1 MQPLS
6 PPVFNKIATH
16 SKNLRFFIL
25 FVFGFACFQLVVI
38 FVDFQIPLGTQLVQ
52 NGMKMVPTTD
62 PLGCFLIQFRPTLPK
77 KNTTH
82 NTTNLFFRNLGPK
95 TRFPFTLWP
104 TTTWNPQPTTHPF
117 WMDLWLFWDTL
128 KKPMF
133 ANAFSLLYTRFWQD
147 LPRSPKICQDL
158 PRSNKINQ
166 RIGKHK
172 PASATCRNKSWNA
185 ELQKWGG
192 GGVTPHGVFNKL
204 YCSGFGAAFKNR
216 RAKTPADIIKDNPQ
230 APTETEIRVF
240 PRHLTGH
247 PYWTP
252 FIPFYVDLYEGDW
265 SLEPFKIQRAPKSN
279 PKSQSGAKNMNSW
292 SCGRHLGPVLIC
304 TF

>member
-1 MQPLS
+1 MFS
-6 PPVFNKIATH
+6 TCCYFCWFSDPPWHPAGAEWDENGANNRSFGLLFDTISTH
-16 SKNLRFFIL
+16 
-25 FVFGFACFQLVVI
+25 AA
-38 FVDFQIPLGTQLVQ
+38 
-52 NGMKMVPTTD
+52 
-62 PLGCFLIQFRPTLPK
+62 K
-77 KNTTH
+77 KNATH

-192 GGVTPHGVFNKL
+192 GGVTPHGVFNPL
-204 YCSGFGAAFKNR
+204 RARGRPR
-216 RAKTPADIIKDNPQ
+216 RVWH
-230 APTETEIRVF
+230 ETCIPYLFYIYHISFLPRIYPIR
-240 PRHLTGH
+240 RIL
-247 PYWTP
+247 W
-252 FIPFYVDLYEGDW
+252 
-265 SLEPFKIQRAPKSN
+265 
-279 PKSQSGAKNMNSW
+279 
-292 SCGRHLGPVLIC
+292 C
-304 TF
+304 

>member
-25 FVFGFACFQLVVI
+25 FVFGFACFQPVVI

-52 NGMKMVPTTD
+52 NGMKMVPNTD

-192 GGVTPHGVFNKL
+192 GGVTRMRVSGWITL
-204 YCSGFGAAFKNR
+204 YVLDHFGPN
-216 RAKTPADIIKDNPQ
+216 
-230 APTETEIRVF
+230 
-240 PRHLTGH
+240 
-247 PYWTP
+247 
-252 FIPFYVDLYEGDW
+252 
-265 SLEPFKIQRAPKSN
+265 
-279 PKSQSGAKNMNSW
+279 
-292 SCGRHLGPVLIC
+292 
-304 TF
+304 

>member
-1 MQPLS
+1 MKICTFFHISWFFVYIYNLTFFTPLFHKTTVNVQPLS

-52 NGMKMVPTTD
+52 NGMKMVPNTD

-158 PRSNKINQ
+158 PRSTK
-166 RIGKHK
+166 RS
-172 PASATCRNKSWNA
+172 ASTNLQAPLA
-185 ELQKWGG
+185 ETIHE
-192 GGVTPHGVFNKL
+192 TPSSKNE
-204 YCSGFGAAFKNR
+204 GAAVSR
-216 RAKTPADIIKDNPQ
+216 RMASSITLGLK
-230 APTETEIRVF
+230 ETN
-240 PRHLTGH
+240 
-247 PYWTP
+247 
-252 FIPFYVDLYEGDW
+252 
-265 SLEPFKIQRAPKSN
+265 K
-279 PKSQSGAKNMNSW
+279 
-292 SCGRHLGPVLIC
+292 
-304 TF
+304 